1 MATFQQKIISLLALK
16 VRTDFN
22 SHFERHAAHVA
33 FTLNFSHKIVWAE
46 KQTECFAN
54 CLAQTDTISVSL
66 TNKRVTELYTSKLQ
80 KVFFHHILCFIY
92 IFTQFVKK
100 LKIKCTCLVDQ
111 RREYCISL
119 KYFTPFVNCCTLYFY
134 QILYKSKVTRRCLI
148 AFS

>member
-80 KVFFHHILCFIY
+80 KVFFSPYLMFHIY
-92 IFTQFVKK
+92 IYIVCKK
-100 LKIKCTCLVDQ
+100 AKNQ
-111 RREYCISL
+111 MYM
-119 KYFTPFVNCCTLYFY
+119 
-134 QILYKSKVTRRCLI
+134 
-148 AFS
+148 